1 LEEFAGVGSKLLY
14 KIEVSF
20 VFVLG
25 EKKIRW
31 DPKRRRE

>member
-20 VFVLG
+20 VFGG
-25 EKKIRW
+25 EKKTRW